1 MEDSLI
7 GDFFPTSKFNI
18 HKDKKKKKLNWE
30 SPQVQNLENLLNSA
44 KESLQTKVGSDYKVS
59 SSVGQKPLEIA
70 WSPWIGIHSK
80 RKGFDAKAKTGIYL
94 TILWKVD
101 GSGVCVSLQTGVD
114 KKTSIKEIKEIRPKA
129 LGIRKNYNID
139 SFSENIDLA
148 SSYIKQSKKPRPRPW
163 QYEQANIEGKEYDL
177 NSLSE
182 ISSDIDL
189 FLENYENLIQK
200 KLNRIKL
207 KEEITIEEVHQE
219 KLPEKSKSA
228 LSSKWKTNRNIRNKA
243 LEIAGRKCEF
253 DSSHSTFKDSNGNT
267 FMEGHHLIPL
277 EYQDLFT
284 QSLDFLE
291 NIVSLCPTCHREI
304 HHAEPR
310 RRKEIA
316 SILFQKR
323 NQQLNK
329 VLEINLTQLS
339 SFYEENLEF
348 ADY

>member
-1 MEDSLI
+1 M
-7 GDFFPTSKFNI
+7 
-18 HKDKKKKKLNWE
+18 
-30 SPQVQNLENLLNSA
+30 
-44 KESLQTKVGSDYKVS
+44 
-59 SSVGQKPLEIA
+59 
-70 WSPWIGIHSK
+70 
-80 RKGFDAKAKTGIYL
+80 RKGFDAKATTGVYL

-101 GSGVCVSLQTGVD
+101 GTGVCVSLQTGVD
-114 KKTSIKEIKEIRPKA
+114 KKTSIKEIRPKA
-129 LGIRKNYNID
+129 LGIRQNYNID

-148 SSYIKQSKKPRPRPW
+148 SSYIKQSTKPRPW

-182 ISSDIDL
+182 ISSDIDQ
-189 FLENYENLIQK
+189 FLENYENLIHK
-200 KLNRIKL
+200 KFNRIKL
-207 KEEITIEEVHQE
+207 REEITIEEVHLA

-228 LSSKWKTNRNIRNKA
+228 LSSKWKTNRAIRNKA
-243 LEIAGRKCEF
+243 LEIAGRKCEI

-304 HHAEPR
+304 HHAAPKK
-310 RRKEIA
+310 RKEIA
-316 SILFQKR
+316 SRLFKKR

-329 VLEINLTQLS
+329 VLEIKLPQLS

-348 ADY
+348 TDY